1 MSKFI
6 KGDSVQWT
14 SQSQGVTTTK
24 RGTVHIKVLAM
35 RNPGH
40 FLPEGTKKSHIK
52 FDLRVADFERFII
65 AVPRGGKSQIIDYYC
80 PRPTMLRMVEEG
92 DNQ

>member
-1 MSKFI
+1 MSKFK
-6 KGDSVQWT
+6 KGDTVQWT
-14 SQSQGVTTTK
+14 SQSQSTETIK

-40 FLPEGTKKSHIK
+40 FLPEGTRKSHIK
-52 FDLRVADFERFII
+52 FNLRVADFERFII
-65 AVPRGGKSQIIDYYC
+65 AVPRGGKSQIVDYYC
-80 PRPTMLRMVEEG
+80 PRPSLLSLDDEG

>member
-14 SQSQGVTTTK
+14 SQSQGRTTTK
-24 RGTVHIKVLAM
+24 HGTVHSKVLAM
-35 RNPGH
+35 INPGH
-40 FLPEGTKKSHIK
+40 FLPEGTKLSHIK

-80 PRPTMLRMVEEG
+80 PRPTQLKLVEEDG
-92 DNQ
+92 TQ